1 MDDTLAYARTSS
13 TVDSSIKLISR
24 VPTHTHTHQYMCTL
38 QIEDILLIL
47 SNGGHC
53 QKSNGTYRCEDITH
67 ESFFLRFTNVNVYIL
82 AFWEMFL
89 GVVHDFLVLMGG
101 GAGRPKV

>member
-1 MDDTLAYARTSS
+1 
-13 TVDSSIKLISR
+13 
-24 VPTHTHTHQYMCTL
+24 MCTL

-67 ESFFLRFTNVNVYIL
+67 ESFFLRLTNVNVYTGL
-82 AFWEMFL
+82 L
-89 GVVHDFLVLMGG
+89 GNVFGG
-101 GAGRPKV
+101 GTRFSCSYGGGGGGQAKGLD